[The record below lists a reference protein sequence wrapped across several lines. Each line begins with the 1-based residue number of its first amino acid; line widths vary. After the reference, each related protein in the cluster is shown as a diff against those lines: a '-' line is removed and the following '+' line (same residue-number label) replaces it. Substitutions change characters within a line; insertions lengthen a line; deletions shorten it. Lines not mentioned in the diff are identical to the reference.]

1 MREKFNL
8 GPLRPI
14 LVFCVIALI
23 IMMISRL
30 GLGLWQADRVTAAGG
45 WSDLLIQGLRVDIAT
60 LCWLWGVAALGTAIF
75 SGPHLIGRLWQV
87 ILRSWL
93 TIGLW
98 LIVFLEA
105 STPAFIEE
113 YGIRPNRL
121 YVEYLIYPKEVLS
134 MLWAGRPIEVI
145 FSLLLTI
152 VTLWFG
158 WRLSGTLF
166 KKITYPRVFWRPV
179 IALMVII
186 VTFAGARSTLGHRP
200 LNPAMV
206 AFSTDPLVNSLV
218 INSSYSLFFAINQMG
233 SEADAAKI
241 YGKMDKQDIIDLV
254 RADSGRPLSDF
265 TSKEFPSRT
274 FNEASYKGKPKN
286 LVIILEESLGA
297 QFVGNLGGLPL
308 TPNLDKLS
316 KQGWSFNDLYATGT
330 RSVRG
335 IEAVTT
341 GFTPTPAR
349 SVVKLGKSQTN
360 FFTIADL
367 LAKKGYTTQF
377 IYGGESYFDNM
388 RSFFLGNGFQDIVD
402 ETDYDSPT
410 FVGSW
415 GVSDEDLMR
424 KANSEFERLHQEGKP
439 FASLVFSSSNHDP
452 FEFPDG
458 RIKLYE
464 QPKQTRNNAA
474 KYADFAIG
482 EFFKLAKKSDYWKD
496 TVFLIVADHDSR
508 VSGANLVP
516 ISRFRIPGVI
526 LGEGIAPK
534 QDNRVVSQIDL
545 APTLLSLMGISATY
559 PMLGQDLTQVSDDW
573 PGRALMQYDKNMA
586 YMRGNDV
593 VILQPEHEPRGF
605 EYDPANQSLTPE
617 AQSQNMKQTALAW
630 ALWGSLAYQQGYF
643 NVTAPKAD
651 PLTEERLNNEG
662 KNQH

>member
-1 MREKFNL
+1 MQDRVNL
-8 GPLRPI
+8 GPFRSI
-14 LVFCVIALI
+14 LVFCVIALVV
-23 IMMISRL
+23 MMASRL
-30 GLGLWQADRVTAAGG
+30 GFSLWQADRVSAADG
-45 WSDLLIQGLRVDIAT
+45 WSNLLIQGLRVDVAT
-60 LCWLWGVAALGTAIF
+60 LCWLWGVAALGTALF
-75 SGPHLIGRLWQV
+75 SGSHFIGRLWHV

-158 WRLSGTLF
+158 WRLSGSLL
-166 KKITYPRVFWRPV
+166 KKVTYPRFFWRPV

-241 YGKMDKQDIIDLV
+241 YGKMDEDNIVSLV
-254 RADSGRPLSDF
+254 RADSGRPLSEF
-265 TSKEFPSRT
+265 TSTEFPSRT
-274 FNEASYKGKPKN
+274 FNKASYTGKPKN

-316 KQGWSFNDLYATGT
+316 QQGWSFNDLYATGT

-367 LAKKGYTTQF
+367 LSKKGYTTQF

-402 ETDYDSPT
+402 ETDYDSPA

-424 KANSEFERLHQEGKP
+424 KANSEFERLHKQGKP

-452 FEFPDG
+452 FEFPDD

-508 VSGANLVP
+508 VSGASLVP

-545 APTLLSLMGISATY
+545 APTLLSLIGISATY

-593 VILQPEHEPRGF
+593 VILQPEHAPKGF
-605 EYDPANQSLTPE
+605 EYNPNEQSLTPQ
-617 AQSQNMKQTALAW
+617 AQSKNMKQTALAW
-630 ALWGSLAYQQGYF
+630 ALWGSLAYQKGYF
-643 NVTAPKAD
+643 NVNGLND
-651 PLTEERLNNEG
+651 NPLSEKTLDTEG
-662 KNQH
+662 KSSD

>member
-1 MREKFNL
+1 MQDKFNL
-8 GPLRPI
+8 GSFRSI
-14 LVFCVIALI
+14 LVFCVIALVI
-23 IMMISRL
+23 LMVSRL
-30 GLGLWQADRVTAAGG
+30 GLGLWQADRVTDAGG
-45 WSDLLIQGLRVDIAT
+45 WADLLLQGFRVDVAT

-75 SGPHLIGRLWQV
+75 SGPHFVGRLWQV
-87 ILRSWL
+87 ILRIWL
-93 TIGLW
+93 TVGLW
-98 LIVFLEA
+98 LIVFLEV

-121 YVEYLIYPKEVLS
+121 YIEYLIYPKEVLS
-134 MLWAGRPIEVI
+134 MLWSGRPIEVV

-158 WRLSGTLF
+158 WRLSGSLL
-166 KKITYPRVFWRPV
+166 KKVTYPRFYWRPV
-179 IALMVII
+179 IVFLVI
-186 VTFAGARSTLGHRP
+186 VVAFAGGRSTLGHRP

-218 INSSYSLFFAINQMG
+218 INSSYSLFFAIKQMG

-241 YGKMDKQDIIDLV
+241 YGKMDQNDIINLV

-265 TSKEFPSRT
+265 TSKAFPSRT

-316 KQGWSFNDLYATGT
+316 QQGWSFNNLYATGT

-335 IEAVTT
+335 IEAVVT

-388 RSFFLGNGFQDIVD
+388 RSFFLGNGFQNILD
-402 ETDYDSPT
+402 EKDYSSPA

-458 RIKLYE
+458 RIQLYE

-482 EFFKLAKKSDYWKD
+482 EFFRLAKQSDYWKD

-526 LGEGIAPK
+526 LGAGIEPK
-534 QDNRVVSQIDL
+534 QDSRVVSQIDL

-559 PMLGQDLTQVSDDW
+559 PILGQDLTQVSDDW

-593 VILQPEHEPRGF
+593 VILQPEHEPKGF
-605 EYDPANQSLTPE
+605 KYNPTDQSLKPE
-617 AQSQNMKQTALAW
+617 VQSQNMKQTALAW
-630 ALWGSLAYQQGYF
+630 ALWGSLAYAKGYF
-643 NVTAPKAD
+643 NVTEPQVD
-651 PLTEERLNNEG
+651 PLKKERLNIQG
-662 KNQH
+662 KNAH